1 MLENLN
7 IKNSN
12 YIRNAPA
19 DVLIDNAVNSNEGVI
34 GHSGALMVDT
44 GEFSGRIP
52 QDKFIVEEDSSSHNI
67 WWGDINHPISEKN
80 FNNLYNKVIET
91 YNNLEVLYH

>member
-1 MLENLN
+1 MLEHLN

-34 GHSGALMVDT
+34 GLSLIH
-44 GEFSGRIP
+44 I
-52 QDKFIVEEDSSSHNI
+52 
-67 WWGDINHPISEKN
+67 
-80 FNNLYNKVIET
+80 
-91 YNNLEVLYH
+91 

>member
-34 GHSGALMVDT
+34 GHNGALMVDT

-67 WWGDINHPISEKN
+67 SVSYTHLTLTTIYSE
-80 FNNLYNKVIET
+80 
-91 YNNLEVLYH
+91 

>member
-34 GHSGALMVDT
+34 GHNGALMVDT

-67 WWGDINHPISEKN
+67 WWLSLIHI
-80 FNNLYNKVIET
+80 
-91 YNNLEVLYH
+91 